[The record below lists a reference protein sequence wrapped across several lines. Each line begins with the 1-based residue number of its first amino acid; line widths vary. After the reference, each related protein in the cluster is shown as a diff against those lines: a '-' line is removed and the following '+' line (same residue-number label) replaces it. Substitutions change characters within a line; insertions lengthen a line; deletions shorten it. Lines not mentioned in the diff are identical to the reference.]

1 MTNLTPGVR
10 QVMQCNSSAGE
21 SCLSHGAGHAGN
33 DLQNRVTA
41 ATPSKWR
48 DGFVSHLGTG
58 GWIGVELLGRFD
70 ATDVDA
76 TDAHTTDAHAP
87 DAGAPSIETLWLW
100 NHADL
105 RATLTLGEPVAV
117 HALYHALA
125 VGSERFNV
133 VVASLD

>member
-1 MTNLTPGVR
+1 
-10 QVMQCNSSAGE
+10 MQCESSASD

-48 DGFVSHLGTG
+48 DGFVSHLGTD
-58 GWIGVELLGRFD
+58 GWIGVELFGASLESG
-70 ATDVDA
+70 TDEQSVA
-76 TDAHTTDAHAP
+76 
-87 DAGAPSIETLWLW
+87 TLWLW
-100 NHADL
+100 NHRDL
-105 RATLTLGEPVAV
+105 SSALSIGEPVAV

-133 VVASLD
+133 VVTSLD

>member
-10 QVMQCNSSAGE
+10 QVMQCDSSASE

-48 DGFVSHLGTG
+48 DGFVSHLGTD
-58 GWIGVELLGRFD
+58 GWIGVELLGVE
-70 ATDVDA
+70 AQSAETQSV
-76 TDAHTTDAHAP
+76 
-87 DAGAPSIETLWLW
+87 ETLWLW
-100 NHADL
+100 NHSDL
-105 RATLTLGEPVAV
+105 GSALSIGEPVAV

-125 VGSERFNV
+125 VGQERFNV
-133 VVASLD
+133 LVTSLD

>member
-10 QVMQCNSSAGE
+10 QVMQCENSAGE

-48 DGFVSHLGTG
+48 DGIVSHLGTG
-58 GWIGVELLGRFD
+58 GWIGVDLLGSS
-70 ATDVDA
+70 TA
-76 TDAHTTDAHAP
+76 TDAATDAAAADAATTDTV
-87 DAGAPSIETLWLW
+87 ETLWLW

-105 RATLTLGEPVAV
+105 RTTLAIGEPVAV

-125 VGSERFNV
+125 AGSERFNV
-133 VVASLD
+133 LVTSLD

>member
-10 QVMQCNSSAGE
+10 QVMQCDARAGQ

-48 DGFVSHLGTG
+48 DGIVSHLGDG
-58 GWIGVELLGRFD
+58 GWIGVRLLGTPD
-70 ATDVDA
+70 DNAQQVD
-76 TDAHTTDAHAP
+76 
-87 DAGAPSIETLWLW
+87 TLWLW
-100 NHADL
+100 NHTDL

-133 VVASLD
+133 VVTSLD

>member
-10 QVMQCNSSAGE
+10 QVMQCENSTGE

-48 DGFVSHLGTG
+48 DGFISHLGTG
-58 GWIGVELLGRFD
+58 GWIGVELLGNSD
-70 ATDVDA
+70 TAQATEVQA
-76 TDAHTTDAHAP
+76 AKAP
-87 DAGAPSIETLWLW
+87 TAEAPTPETLWVW

-105 RATLTLGEPVAV
+105 RSTLALGEPVAV

-125 VGSERFNV
+125 VGSERINV
-133 VVASLD
+133 LVASLD

>member
-10 QVMQCNSSAGE
+10 QVMQCDSSAGE

-48 DGFVSHLGTG
+48 DGFVSHLGTD
-58 GWIGVELLGRFD
+58 GWIGVELLG
-70 ATDVDA
+70 AENQNV
-76 TDAHTTDAHAP
+76 
-87 DAGAPSIETLWLW
+87 ETLWLW
-100 NHADL
+100 NHRDL
-105 RATLTLGEPVAV
+105 GSALSIGEPVAV

-125 VGSERFNV
+125 VGQERFNV
-133 VVASLD
+133 LVTSLD